1 MPKTLK
7 SWVKDY
13 LHLVQ
18 GHWRMFKYKE
28 PPKHYLGLVVKGKAP
43 IILIPG
49 VHSTWPFLKPIADKL
64 SLLGHAIYIL
74 PRLGY
79 NTFEISAS
87 AKIVR
92 DLIEEKDLINVI
104 IIAHSK
110 GGLIGKKVLITH
122 NKDNRVK
129 KLIAIA
135 TPFGGSEIVK
145 YLPLK
150 HLKDLYSQNKAI
162 LSLQKHTKT
171 NSKIVSIYGLW
182 DNHVWPTES
191 CRLIGAKNIKVNVL
205 GHHKILNSRQ
215 VLKAIKKEVG

>member
-1 MPKTLK
+1 MLK
-7 SWVKDY
+7 GWIKDY

-18 GHWRMFKYKE
+18 GHWRMFKFKE
-28 PPKHYLGLVVKGKAP
+28 PPKHYLGYVFQGKAP
-43 IILIPG
+43 LILVPG

-64 SLLGHAIYIL
+64 SLLGHPVYIL

-79 NTFEISAS
+79 NTFKISAS

-92 DLIEEKDLINVI
+92 DLIEEKNLKNAV

-110 GGLIGKKVLITH
+110 GGLIGKKVLISQ
-122 NKDNRVK
+122 NRDNRVK

-150 HLKDLYSQNKAI
+150 PLKDLHPKNKTI
-162 LSLQKHTKT
+162 LNLQKNTKV
-171 NSKIVSIYGLW
+171 NSNIVSIYGLW

-191 CRLIGAKNIKVNVL
+191 CHLVGAKNIKVNVL
-205 GHHKILNSRQ
+205 GHHKILNSSQ
-215 VLKAIKKEVG
+215 VLRAIKKELK

>member
-1 MPKTLK
+1 MLK
-7 SWVKDY
+7 HWIKDY

-28 PPKHYLGLVVKGKAP
+28 PPKHYLGYLVKGRAP
-43 IILIPG
+43 LILVPG
-49 VHSTWPFLKPIADKL
+49 THSTWPFLKPIADKL
-64 SLLGHAIYIL
+64 SLLGHPVYIL

-79 NTFEISAS
+79 NTSKIAAS

-92 DLIEEKDLINVI
+92 DLIMEKGLKNVI

-110 GGLIGKKVLITH
+110 GGLIGKKVLISH
-122 NKDNRVK
+122 NRDKRVK

-135 TPFGGSEIVK
+135 TPFGGSEAVR

-150 HLKDLYSQNKAI
+150 TLEELHPKNKT
-162 LSLQKHTKT
+162 LLNLQKHPEI
-171 NSKIVSIYGLW
+171 NSGIVSIYGLW

-191 CRLIGAKNIKVNVL
+191 CRLSGAKNIKVRVM
-205 GHHKILNSRQ
+205 GHHKILNNTQ
-215 VLKAIKKEVG
+215 VLRAIKKEIL